1 VQWAQ
6 ELDAMAVLGGA
17 ALLASRWLSGRARAA
32 VFALA
37 AVACLTAQSALLTAT
52 VALFQMGI
60 LTALT
65 AWQPY
70 AMAVISILALTIVQS
85 AYQAGPLAASMPVM
99 NTGNPVAAIVGTGV
113 FKETIATGRA
123 LDVGA
128 GRAGKA
134 APTGV
139 GGQLGE

>member
-1 VQWAQ
+1 
-6 ELDAMAVLGGA
+6 
-17 ALLASRWLSGRARAA
+17 
-32 VFALA
+32 
-37 AVACLTAQSALLTAT
+37 
-52 VALFQMGI
+52 
-60 LTALT
+60 
-65 AWQPY
+65 
-70 AMAVISILALTIVQS
+70 MAVISILALTIVQS

-99 NTGNPVAAIVGTGV
+99 NTGNPVAAIIVGTAV